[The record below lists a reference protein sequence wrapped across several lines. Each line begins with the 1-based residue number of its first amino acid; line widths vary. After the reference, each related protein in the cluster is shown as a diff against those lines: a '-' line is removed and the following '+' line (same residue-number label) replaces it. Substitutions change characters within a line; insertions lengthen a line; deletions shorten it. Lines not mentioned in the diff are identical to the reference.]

1 MRTIFVPV
9 KISTGIRRF
18 LKGLSRKSWRKN
30 AADYILGLIILVRF
44 RAIAEIARCT
54 YGGAVDTAQHFIHD
68 SPWSPSILQEEMQK
82 ELAARFS
89 GKSLYLIID
98 DTPVKRDGKYIEG
111 LGVHHGPDGLAKGLC
126 SVTSVI
132 RIDKRTFAWAVVG
145 YRPKKTAPPGEFKTK
160 IEIAHDILESAAILG
175 ENVTVLFDS
184 WYSCETLFN
193 YISENS
199 WRYVA
204 AIKSNRVIYIG
215 NRRHSASNLAKGPR
229 KYRRVRLSKKRTVYA
244 AKCIVSLKGIEN
256 VALFITKIGGNTKF
270 LISNDLALSEEEAV
284 RMYAERFAIETF
296 HRDIKQHLGFGELW
310 MRSWQGVQ
318 KHWTLCMAAYNSLN
332 DWNTALPAR
341 SRGKTFGQVIRYF
354 RRRPKPPRAN
364 KFLASRTS
372 KN

>member
-1 MRTIFVPV
+1 VRTTIVPV
-9 KISTGIRRF
+9 KNSTGIRRF

-54 YGGAVDTAQHFIHD
+54 FGGAVDTAQHFIHD

-82 ELAARFS
+82 ELAARFG

-98 DTPVKRDGKYIEG
+98 DTPVKRDGKHIEG

-126 SVTSVI
+126 AVTSVI
-132 RIDKRTFAWAVVG
+132 RIGTRTYAWAVVG
-145 YRPKKTAPPGEFKTK
+145 YRPKKSAHPGEFKTK
-160 IEIAHDILESAAILG
+160 IEIAHDILKSARILG

-184 WYSCETLFN
+184 WYSCETLLN
-193 YISENS
+193 YMAENS
-199 WRYVA
+199 LRYVA

-215 NRRHSASNLAKGPR
+215 NRKHGVSNLAKGPR
-229 KYRRVRLSKKRTVYA
+229 KYRRIRLSKKRTVYA
-244 AKCIVSLKGIEN
+244 AKRIVSLKGIGN
-256 VALFITKIGGNTKF
+256 VALFITKIGGKTKF
-270 LISNDLALSEEEAV
+270 LISNDLGLSEEEAV
-284 RMYAERFAIETF
+284 RTYAERFAIETF

-318 KHWTLCMAAYNSLN
+318 KHWTLCMAAFNSLN
-332 DWNTALPAR
+332 DWNAALPAR
-341 SRGKTFGQVIRYF
+341 RRGKTFGQIIREF
-354 RRRPKPPRAN
+354 RRRPKPLKTN
-364 KFLASRTS
+364 KSLDSRTS